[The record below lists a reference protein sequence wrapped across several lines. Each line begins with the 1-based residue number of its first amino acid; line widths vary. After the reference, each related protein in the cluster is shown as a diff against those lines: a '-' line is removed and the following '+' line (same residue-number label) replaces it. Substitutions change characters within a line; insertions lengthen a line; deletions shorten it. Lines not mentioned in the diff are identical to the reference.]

1 MFDFRYHVVSLAAV
15 FLALVLGIL
24 VGVAISDPGLAD
36 RTDKQNLRD
45 EIARLE
51 QRLDSA
57 QIRDESDAAAAA
69 FADEA
74 YEAVMEDRLR
84 DTPDIALIVVG
95 SPEDDAVEAATA
107 AILDADGTV
116 VRMRALRVPIPDD
129 LDETESPAEVGRAL
143 GEEFVAG
150 GETPAWDDLSSELVL
165 ERSGDFEAPAHGVVV
180 VRAVQPQR
188 EQTARFLRGLYQGL
202 EGSVP
207 AVGVETASVE
217 TSAVEVWRRAG
228 LSIVDDVDS
237 PVGGIALAVLL
248 SGAAEGHYGIKGGA
262 EAAVPPIEPVPPP
275 PEDTGG

>member
-1 MFDFRYHVVSLAAV
+1 VFDFRYHVVSLAAV

-57 QIRDESDAAAAA
+57 QIREESDAAAAA

-74 YEAVMEDRLR
+74 YESVMDDRLR

-129 LDETESPAEVGRAL
+129 LDETASPADLGRAL

-165 ERSGDFEAPAHGVVV
+165 ERSGDFEAPADGVVV

-248 SGAAEGHYGIKGGA
+248 SGAAEGHYGIKPGA

>member
-1 MFDFRYHVVSLAAV
+1 VFDFRYHVVSLAAV

-57 QIRDESDAAAAA
+57 QIRGESDAAAAA
-69 FADEA
+69 FADAA

-84 DTPDIALIVVG
+84 DTPDIALLVVG
-95 SPEDDAVEAATA
+95 SPEDDAVEAATS

-129 LDETESPAEVGRAL
+129 LDEPESAADLGRAL

-150 GETPAWDDLSSELVL
+150 GETPAWDDFSSELVL
-165 ERSGDFEAPAHGVVV
+165 ERSGDFEAPVDGVVV
-180 VRAVQPQR
+180 VRAVRPQR

-217 TSAVEVWRRAG
+217 SSAVEVWRRAG
-228 LSIVDDVDS
+228 LSIVDDIDS

-248 SGAAEGHYGIKGGA
+248 SGSAEGHYGIKPGA
-262 EAAVPPIEPVPPP
+262 EAAVPPIELVPPP
-275 PEDTGG
+275 PEETGG